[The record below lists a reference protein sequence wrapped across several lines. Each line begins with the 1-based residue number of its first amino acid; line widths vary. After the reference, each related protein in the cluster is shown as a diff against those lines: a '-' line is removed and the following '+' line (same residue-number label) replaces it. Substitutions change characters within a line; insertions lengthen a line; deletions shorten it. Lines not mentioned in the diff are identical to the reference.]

1 MSSFS
6 ADPLGY
12 YAILGL
18 SLTAGDEEIKRS
30 YREQAKRWHPDH
42 NTDPA
47 AVETFQKISV
57 AYDVISDSKQR
68 LIYDLLARIYPA
80 AKFPDMKAL
89 KVYTNRKGQQEVNLR
104 TVTLRQVIGK
114 LTAFTD
120 TSPAEICNFN
130 EAKSLVL
137 RNSLINWTLGWWNI
151 PGLAYNLHAIAANY
165 KNIGTNRQENLTLLV
180 HNMLAYAQ
188 ENKLQQAYLSG
199 QLALDYAQAEEAGLI
214 NRFLSTLP
222 PVQSPKPAAWNFR
235 QLKNLQLLIPGIL
248 LFVLLMGVSTRVMN
262 WREFNKYFARNNDVT
277 YYQEV
282 HFNSGRGVDDVVVSK
297 VVDIP
302 VDTEDQRRLYHV
314 IEPVAVMYGPDDN
327 FDKLVEIRGQ
337 TTVRLT
343 GYTPNKVW
351 ARIMVDNG
359 ETGFVRLSK
368 LKKALAAQFLMIV
381 KSIPE
386 LGRRILLTLVQFSPV
401 IVWIELPLMLGT
413 SDVSS

>member
-18 SLTAGDEEIKRS
+18 SLTAGDDEIKRS

-89 KVYTNRKGQQEVNLR
+89 KIYTNRKGQQEVNLR

-120 TSPAEICNFN
+120 ISPAEICNFN

-314 IEPVAVMYGPDDN
+314 IESVAVMYGPDDN
-327 FDKLVEIRGQ
+327 FDKLAEIRGQ

-359 ETGFVRLSK
+359 ETGFVRLNK
-368 LKKALAAQFLMIV
+368 LKKGIGRP
-381 KSIPE
+381 IPDDSKIYT
-386 LGRRILLTLVQFSPV
+386 GIR
-401 IVWIELPLMLGT
+401 
-413 SDVSS
+413 

>member
-368 LKKALAAQFLMIV
+368 LEKGIGRP
-381 KSIPE
+381 IPDDSKIYT
-386 LGRRILLTLVQFSPV
+386 GIR
-401 IVWIELPLMLGT
+401 
-413 SDVSS
+413 

>member
-368 LKKALAAQFLMIV
+368 VKKGIGRP
-381 KSIPE
+381 IPDDSKIYT
-386 LGRRILLTLVQFSPV
+386 GIR
-401 IVWIELPLMLGT
+401 
-413 SDVSS
+413 

>member
-1 MSSFS
+1 M
-6 ADPLGY
+6 
-12 YAILGL
+12 
-18 SLTAGDEEIKRS
+18 
-30 YREQAKRWHPDH
+30 
-42 NTDPA
+42 
-47 AVETFQKISV
+47 
-57 AYDVISDSKQR
+57 ISDSKQR

-368 LKKALAAQFLMIV
+368 LKKGIGRP
-381 KSIPE
+381 IPDDSKIYT
-386 LGRRILLTLVQFSPV
+386 GIR
-401 IVWIELPLMLGT
+401 
-413 SDVSS
+413 

>member
-18 SLTAGDEEIKRS
+18 SLTAGDDEIKRS

-214 NRFLSTLP
+214 NRFLSTMP

-368 LKKALAAQFLMIV
+368 LKKGIGRP
-381 KSIPE
+381 IPDDSKIYT
-386 LGRRILLTLVQFSPV
+386 GIR
-401 IVWIELPLMLGT
+401 
-413 SDVSS
+413 

>member
-18 SLTAGDEEIKRS
+18 SLTAGDDEIKRS

-180 HNMLAYAQ
+180 HNMLAYVQ

-368 LKKALAAQFLMIV
+368 LKKGIGRP
-381 KSIPE
+381 IPDDSKIYT
-386 LGRRILLTLVQFSPV
+386 GIR
-401 IVWIELPLMLGT
+401 
-413 SDVSS
+413 

>member
-18 SLTAGDEEIKRS
+18 SLTAGDDEIKRS

-368 LKKALAAQFLMIV
+368 LKKGIGRP
-381 KSIPE
+381 IPDDSKIYT
-386 LGRRILLTLVQFSPV
+386 GIR
-401 IVWIELPLMLGT
+401 
-413 SDVSS
+413 

>member
-359 ETGFVRLSK
+359 ETGFDRLSK
-368 LKKALAAQFLMIV
+368 LKKGIGRP
-381 KSIPE
+381 IPDDSKIYT
-386 LGRRILLTLVQFSPV
+386 GIR
-401 IVWIELPLMLGT
+401 
-413 SDVSS
+413 

>member
-18 SLTAGDEEIKRS
+18 SLTAGDDEIKRS

-80 AKFPDMKAL
+80 AKFPDIKAL

-368 LKKALAAQFLMIV
+368 LKKGIGRP
-381 KSIPE
+381 IPDDSKIYT
-386 LGRRILLTLVQFSPV
+386 GIR
-401 IVWIELPLMLGT
+401 
-413 SDVSS
+413 

>member
-368 LKKALAAQFLMIV
+368 LKRALAAQFLMIV

-386 LGRRILLTLVQFSPV
+386 LGRRIFINFGTVFSSHC
-401 IVWIELPLMLGT
+401 L
-413 SDVSS
+413 D

>member
-368 LKKALAAQFLMIV
+368 LKKGIGRP
-381 KSIPE
+381 IPDDSKIYT
-386 LGRRILLTLVQFSPV
+386 GIR
-401 IVWIELPLMLGT
+401 
-413 SDVSS
+413 

>member
-151 PGLAYNLHAIAANY
+151 PGLAYNPHAIAANY

-368 LKKALAAQFLMIV
+368 LKKGIGRP
-381 KSIPE
+381 IPDDSKIYT
-386 LGRRILLTLVQFSPV
+386 GIR
-401 IVWIELPLMLGT
+401 
-413 SDVSS
+413 

>member
-302 VDTEDQRRLYHV
+302 FDTEDQRRLYHV

-368 LKKALAAQFLMIV
+368 LKKGIGRP
-381 KSIPE
+381 IPDDSKIYT
-386 LGRRILLTLVQFSPV
+386 GIR
-401 IVWIELPLMLGT
+401 
-413 SDVSS
+413 